1 MTRQPERKRM
11 TNGLLKTP
19 YHNDMTMSSKKGEGT
34 ETPADCSFVEGKRD
48 DGFENDERSIQDVT
62 MSLKRCEDTLTR
74 SDCSLVRGER
84 NAGFENDEESIQDSA
99 EDCEDTQIATQIEHS
114 DISSVIQKTDLAD
127 ENKPKECG
135 GSRWSRF
142 QIPHIGIVYTIT
154 SAVILS
160 LSGMIVV
167 YLSGTLGP
175 NQLLFSRTTIQLLFC
190 LPMSALNR
198 VSFSHSRKA
207 YGLLF
212 LRSILGAINTS
223 LTYIIYQIMPVSSSK
238 SIQYSAPVF
247 AGLLG
252 WIFLK
257 ESCSFL
263 DTLFSFLTL
272 AGVFLIAQP
281 PFLFGNP
288 ELDGI
293 AFDARVLGSVL
304 SLLSAFLSA
313 TILILMRKLGF
324 YKVPSLV
331 VLIFYSI
338 CGLFLSAF
346 LTTVLQQWTLP
357 GCGGDRIILLA
368 NGISNFSSQ
377 ILIYLALKT
386 ERAQTVALVHSCDIL
401 FSFTLEYLFF
411 GVMPNYITA
420 IGTFVIITSFVGIT
434 LKKLWESR
442 KLKDRQEGNGE
453 DNQSGTSN
461 S

>member
-1 MTRQPERKRM
+1 
-11 TNGLLKTP
+11 
-19 YHNDMTMSSKKGEGT
+19 MSSKR
-34 ETPADCSFVEGKRD
+34 F
-48 DGFENDERSIQDVT
+48 
-62 MSLKRCEDTLTR
+62 EDTLTR

-84 NAGFENDEESIQDSA
+84 NAGFENGEESIQDSVEA
-99 EDCEDTQIATQIEHS
+99 CGDTQIAIQKEHS
-114 DISSVIQKTDLAD
+114 DISSAIHKTDFVD
-127 ENKPKECG
+127 ESKLKECG
-135 GSRWSRF
+135 DSRWSTF
-142 QIPHIGIVYTIT
+142 QISHIGIVYTIT

-160 LSGMIVV
+160 LSAWHDRGVPLRNTGSEPASIFPDNYTAPLLPTDECPQKGFLFTQPQSVRFTFPSV
-167 YLSGTLGP
+167 YP
-175 NQLLFSRTTIQLLFC
+175 WCNQYSPDIPC
-190 LPMSALNR
+190 
-198 VSFSHSRKA
+198 
-207 YGLLF
+207 
-212 LRSILGAINTS
+212 IL
-223 LTYIIYQIMPVSSSK
+223 YIIYQIMPVSSSK

-252 WIFLK
+252 WILLK

-288 ELDGI
+288 ELAGI

-304 SLLSAFLSA
+304 SLLSAFLCA

-338 CGLFLSAF
+338 CGLLLSSF

-357 GCGGDRIILLA
+357 GCGADRIILLA
-368 NGISNFSSQ
+368 NGVSNFSSQ

-442 KLKDRQEGNGE
+442 KLEERQEVNGE
-453 DNQSGTSN
+453 DNQSGISN

>member
-1 MTRQPERKRM
+1 
-11 TNGLLKTP
+11 
-19 YHNDMTMSSKKGEGT
+19 MSS
-34 ETPADCSFVEGKRD
+34 R
-48 DGFENDERSIQDVT
+48 
-62 MSLKRCEDTLTR
+62 RCEDTLTR
-74 SDCSLVRGER
+74 SDCSLVRGKR
-84 NAGFENDEESIQDSA
+84 NAGFENDEESIQDS
-99 EDCEDTQIATQIEHS
+99 EDTQIATKKEHS

-135 GSRWSRF
+135 GSRWR
-142 QIPHIGIVYTIT
+142 
-154 SAVILS
+154 
-160 LSGMIVV
+160 
-167 YLSGTLGP
+167 
-175 NQLLFSRTTIQLLFC
+175 
-190 LPMSALNR
+190 
-198 VSFSHSRKA
+198 
-207 YGLLF
+207 
-212 LRSILGAINTS
+212 
-223 LTYIIYQIMPVSSSK
+223 
-238 SIQYSAPVF
+238 
-247 AGLLG
+247 LLG

-288 ELDGI
+288 EWDGI

-304 SLLSAFLSA
+304 SLLSAFLSP
-313 TILILMRKLGF
+313 TILILMRKPGF

-368 NGISNFSSQ
+368 NGVSNFSSQ

-442 KLKDRQEGNGE
+442 KLEDRQEGNGE